1 MFCSN
6 CGTEVPDDSA
16 FCHNCGARTVT
27 GRPREQPQETQPAPA
42 PPSSGAGTA
51 APVYQA
57 REPAAAA
64 LATRPDPLAMAIG
77 AVVIIGA
84 VLGIIGSVL
93 SWVVSFNGTINAFDL
108 GYVTSWQNGDGKD
121 GWVIVPASV
130 AALALALHY
139 FFVRNV
145 WASLAVLAM
154 GGLVMAV
161 ATYDLY
167 RAVKDWVDF
176 LGWSV
181 RDALDLFAEGIFIT
195 IMGGLMVALAA
206 LVGCFR
212 AVAGQKR
219 P

>member
-1 MFCSN
+1 M
-6 CGTEVPDDSA
+6 G
-16 FCHNCGARTVT
+16 
-27 GRPREQPQETQPAPA
+27 
-42 PPSSGAGTA
+42 
-51 APVYQA
+51 
-57 REPAAAA
+57 
-64 LATRPDPLAMAIG
+64 
-77 AVVIIGA
+77 
-84 VLGIIGSVL
+84 L
-93 SWVVSFNGTINAFDL
+93 STNGTINAFDV

-181 RDALDLFAEGIFIT
+181 RDALDAFAEGIFIT

-212 AVAGQKR
+212 GAAGQDR